1 MSVDTDKCN
10 CGPDPVCI
18 DESSSPTAVVDEEN
32 LLKML
37 EEQNKLVMHSLSCM
51 SA

>member
-1 MSVDTDKCN
+1 MSVETDECN

-18 DESSSPTAVVDEEN
+18 NDDPIETEVDEEN

-37 EEQNKLVMHSLSCM
+37 EEQNK
-51 SA
+51 

>member
-1 MSVDTDKCN
+1 MSVDTDQCS

-18 DESSSPTAVVDEEN
+18 DESEVIDEEN

-37 EEQNKLVMHSLSCM
+37 EEQNKLVILL
-51 SA
+51 